1 MKELSNFLKPVCFLI
16 VFDVLFRYIFN
27 IFYKDSPFILAILV
41 LIAIII
47 TLWIHAVK
55 SLFSVNP
62 FIGSLLIF
70 LSNLLSAIL
79 VKYRYLQSDSLIHIA
94 IVSYVIIAGYYDLD
108 KWYKIWEE
116 NGYFKANPL
125 MLLLNL

>member
-1 MKELSNFLKPVCFLI
+1 MKKFKIFIKTVCFLI
-16 VFDVLFRYIFN
+16 VFDILFRYIFN
-27 IFYKDSPFILAILV
+27 IFYKDSPFILAILI
-41 LIAIII
+41 LIAIVI
-47 TLWIHAVK
+47 TLWIPGVK

-79 VKYRYLQSDSLIHIA
+79 VQYHYLKSDSLIHIA

-108 KWYKIWEE
+108 KWYKK
-116 NGYFKANPL
+116 YFYKK
-125 MLLLNL
+125 

>member
-41 LIAIII
+41 FFAIII

-94 IVSYVIIAGYYDLD
+94 IAFYLIIAGYYDLD
-108 KWYKIWEE
+108 KLYKK
-116 NGYFKANPL
+116 Y
-125 MLLLNL
+125 LNQK